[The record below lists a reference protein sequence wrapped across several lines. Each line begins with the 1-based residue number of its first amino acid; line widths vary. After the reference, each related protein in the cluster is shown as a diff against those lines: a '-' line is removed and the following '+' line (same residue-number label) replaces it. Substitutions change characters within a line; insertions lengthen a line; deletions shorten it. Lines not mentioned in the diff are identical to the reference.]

1 MEINQSSPTGSG
13 GLPLGNG
20 QKPGERLRQV
30 RTSQKRELSDLS
42 RELNIPERILAALEA
57 DDYAALPEP
66 AFVRG
71 YLRSYAKCL
80 GVDANALVAR
90 FTEIYAADT
99 GRTATQALNDSP
111 LKPLAKIS
119 SRQHKRSWRWLRWL
133 ALVLLLCVVLY
144 ALIQWLSDDS
154 NAVNPADAVQPLPT
168 ETLEI
173 LPVPQITGSS
183 SSSNTASST
192 VSTPAAVA
200 TTLPIQAP
208 AAGQTDRLVLQ
219 LSRAADVQIKD
230 ATGKDLLSGQQ
241 QATQPLQIDGQ
252 SPFSITL
259 PEADA
264 VQQLS
269 LNGEQVRLSPYI
281 VNGRAE
287 FRLSR

>member
-1 MEINQSSPTGSG
+1 MEINQSSPPNSG

-30 RTSQKRELSDLS
+30 RVSQKRDLSDVS
-42 RELNIPERILAALEA
+42 RELNISERILAALEA

-71 YLRSYAKCL
+71 YLRSYAKFL

-99 GRTATQALNDSP
+99 GRTATQALDDSP

-119 SRQHKRSWRWLRWL
+119 SRQHKRNWRWLRWL
-133 ALVLLLCVVLY
+133 LVVLLVASVLY
-144 ALIQWLSDDS
+144 ALIQWLSDDTDS
-154 NAVNPADAVQPLPT
+154 VPPLQPVQPTPT
-168 ETLEI
+168 ETVE
-173 LPVPQITGSS
+173 V
-183 SSSNTASST
+183 
-192 VSTPAAVA
+192 
-200 TTLPIQAP
+200 LPIPQVTAQTTVQAGTTPLAIQTAP
-208 AAGQTDRLVLQ
+208 ASQTDRLVIQ
-219 LSRAADVQIKD
+219 LSRAAAVQVKD

-241 QATQPLQIDGQ
+241 QPTQPLQIDGQ

-259 PEADA
+259 PEAEA

-269 LNGEQVRLSPYI
+269 LNGEQVSLSPYI
-281 VNGRAE
+281 VNGRAD

>member
-119 SRQHKRSWRWLRWL
+119 SRKQKRSWRWLRW
-133 ALVLLLCVVLY
+133 VLLLLVVASVLY
-144 ALIQWLSDDS
+144 ALMQWLSS
-154 NAVNPADAVQPLPT
+154 EGATTDAVQPIPT

-173 LPVPQITGSS
+173 LPVPQVTSS
-183 SSSNTASST
+183 SSTT
-192 VSTPAAVA
+192 VPMA
-200 TTLPIQAP
+200 TTLPIQTP

>member
-1 MEINQSSPTGSG
+1 MEINQSSPSNNG

-30 RTSQKRELSDLS
+30 RLSQKRELSDVS
-42 RELNIPERILAALEA
+42 SELNIPQHILVALEA
-57 DDYAALPEP
+57 DDYAALPQP

-71 YLRSYAKCL
+71 YLRSYAKFL

-99 GRTATQALNDSP
+99 GRATTQALDDSP

-119 SRQHKRSWRWLRWL
+119 SHQQKRNWRWLRWL
-133 ALVLLLCVVLY
+133 LLLCVIGVALYVLTE
-144 ALIQWLSDDS
+144 WLSSSDS
-154 NAVNPADAVQPLPT
+154 ADTPPLTPPTPT
-168 ETLEI
+168 ETVEI
-173 LPVPQITGSS
+173 LPIPQLTTQ
-183 SSSNTASST
+183 NST
-192 VSTPAAVA
+192 SL
-200 TTLPIQAP
+200 TTLPIQTAP
-208 AAGQTDRLVLQ
+208 VVQSDRLVIQ
-219 LSRAADVQIKD
+219 LSRAASVQVRD
-230 ATGKDLLSGQQ
+230 STGKDLLSGRQE
-241 QATQPLQIDGQ
+241 ATQPLQVDGQ

-269 LNGEQVRLSPYI
+269 LNGEQVRLTPYI
-281 VNGRAE
+281 VNGRAD

>member
-30 RTSQKRELSDLS
+30 RTSQKRELSDVS

-71 YLRSYAKCL
+71 YLRSYARLL
-80 GVDANALVAR
+80 GVDANALVTR

-99 GRTATQALNDSP
+99 GRTATQALDDSP

-119 SRQHKRSWRWLRWL
+119 SRKQKRSWRWLRW
-133 ALVLLLCVVLY
+133 VLLLLVVASVLY
-144 ALIQWLSDDS
+144 ALMQWLSS
-154 NAVNPADAVQPLPT
+154 EGATTDAVQPLPT

-173 LPVPQITGSS
+173 LPVPQINGSS
-183 SSSNTASST
+183 SSSNTTSST

-200 TTLPIQAP
+200 TTLPIQTP

-241 QATQPLQIDGQ
+241 QATQPLQVDGQ